1 MPINT
6 ATDYTEILR
15 HRYSF
20 TSFTMTAGT
29 EYDIDPAHI
38 GAIQF
43 EYDYLRRRLPII
55 KVAISLTDEQ
65 VRSMFDNEDTAKVS
79 IEIIDNALDDA
90 GNIISSTPFI
100 HDTFDI
106 IPATGSDDYTGE
118 IYTDSLSEDP
128 NFTVMCLY
136 LVKNERIQWL
146 DKKIATIFKNTD
158 KAAAIQS
165 LFSMRDIPPKTCV
178 ISPPVSNDIIDNLVL
193 PLGDLVE
200 NLDML
205 NMQYGLWSSTTIIF
219 DDYTYLYCIDRNNP
233 NVILS
238 RATDFDTIMFK
249 VPKSD
254 NAMLVA
260 YGSGNDS
267 VNRCHYVNLAVG
279 PSIENNTNT
288 TTKMEFGTITS
299 IDSEGKVK
307 KYTVD
312 ENSPKM
318 KFVRAT
324 SDITIDQFVNN
335 KLANP
340 INVTVTATDI
350 SIGIFRPY
358 KNYRFD
364 IEEINTMHDA
374 LANKVFRA
382 SFCTMSLTKKQDYFE
397 SMVTMRL
404 SVVDNTATAVTA

>member
-118 IYTDSLSEDP
+118 TYTDSLSEDP

-279 PSIENNTNT
+279 PSIENNTST

-374 LANKVFRA
+374 LANKVFRV
-382 SFCTMSLTKKQDYFE
+382 SFCTISLTKKQDYFE

-404 SVVDNTATAVTA
+404 SVVDNTTAAVTA

>member
-29 EYDIDPAHI
+29 EYNIDPAHI

-55 KVAISLTDEQ
+55 KVTISLTDEQ
-65 VRSMFDNEDTAKVS
+65 VRNMFDNEDTAKVS

-90 GNIISSTPFI
+90 GNIISSTPFV

-118 IYTDSLSEDP
+118 TYTDALSEDP

-267 VNRCHYVNLAVG
+267 VNRCHYVNLAIG

-374 LANKVFRA
+374 LANKVFRV
-382 SFCTMSLTKKQDYFE
+382 SFCTISLTKKQDYFE

-404 SVVDNTATAVTA
+404 SVVDNTATTVTA

>member
-118 IYTDSLSEDP
+118 TYTDSLSEDP

-238 RATDFDTIMFK
+238 KATDFDTIMFK

-260 YGSGNDS
+260 HGSGNDS
-267 VNRCHYVNLAVG
+267 VNRCHYVNLAIG

-299 IDSEGKVK
+299 IDSDGKVK

-324 SDITIDQFVNN
+324 SDITIDQFVNH

-404 SVVDNTATAVTA
+404 SVVDNTAAAVTA

>member
-118 IYTDSLSEDP
+118 TYTDSLSEDP

-219 DDYTYLYCIDRNNP
+219 DDYTYLYCIDINNP

-279 PSIENNTNT
+279 PSIENNTST

-374 LANKVFRA
+374 LANKVFRV
-382 SFCTMSLTKKQDYFE
+382 SFCTISLTKKQDYFE

-404 SVVDNTATAVTA
+404 SVVDNTTAAVTA

>member
-55 KVAISLTDEQ
+55 KVTISLTDEQ
-65 VRSMFDNEDTAKVS
+65 VRNMFDNEDTAKVS

-90 GNIISSTPFI
+90 GNIISSTPFV

-118 IYTDSLSEDP
+118 TYTDALSEDP

-267 VNRCHYVNLAVG
+267 VNRCHYVNLAIG

-374 LANKVFRA
+374 LANKVFRV
-382 SFCTMSLTKKQDYFE
+382 SFCTISLTKKQDYFE

-404 SVVDNTATAVTA
+404 SVVDNTATTVTA

>member
-29 EYDIDPAHI
+29 EYDIDPTHI

-55 KVAISLTDEQ
+55 KVTISLTDEQ
-65 VRSMFDNEDTAKVS
+65 VRNMFDNEDTAKVS

-90 GNIISSTPFI
+90 GNIISSTPFV

-118 IYTDSLSEDP
+118 TYTDALSEDP

-267 VNRCHYVNLAVG
+267 VNRCHYVNLAIG

-299 IDSEGKVK
+299 IDSDGKVK

-404 SVVDNTATAVTA
+404 SVVDNTAAAVTA

>member
-29 EYDIDPAHI
+29 EYDIDPTHI

-55 KVAISLTDEQ
+55 KVTISLTDEQ
-65 VRSMFDNEDTAKVS
+65 VRNMFDNEDTAKVS

-90 GNIISSTPFI
+90 GNIISSTPFV

-118 IYTDSLSEDP
+118 TYTDALSEDP

-205 NMQYGLWSSTTIIF
+205 NMQYGLWSSTTIVF

-238 RATDFDTIMFK
+238 KATDFDTIMFK

-260 YGSGNDS
+260 HGSGNDS
-267 VNRCHYVNLAVG
+267 VNRCHYVNLAIS

-299 IDSEGKVK
+299 IDSDGKVK

-350 SIGIFRPY
+350 SIGIFKPY

-374 LANKVFRA
+374 LANKVFRV
-382 SFCTMSLTKKQDYFE
+382 SFCTISLTKKQDYFE

-404 SVVDNTATAVTA
+404 SVVDNTTAAVTA

>member
-29 EYDIDPAHI
+29 EYDIDPTHI

-55 KVAISLTDEQ
+55 KVTISLTDEQ
-65 VRSMFDNEDTAKVS
+65 VRNMFDNEDTAKVS

-90 GNIISSTPFI
+90 GNIISSTPFV

-118 IYTDSLSEDP
+118 TYTDALSEDP

-205 NMQYGLWSSTTIIF
+205 NMQYGLWSSTTIVF

-238 RATDFDTIMFK
+238 KATDFDTIMFK

-260 YGSGNDS
+260 HGSGNDS
-267 VNRCHYVNLAVG
+267 VNRCHYVNLAIG

-299 IDSEGKVK
+299 IDSDGKVK

-350 SIGIFRPY
+350 SIGIFKPY

-374 LANKVFRA
+374 LANKVFRV
-382 SFCTMSLTKKQDYFE
+382 SFCTISLTKKQDYFE

-404 SVVDNTATAVTA
+404 SVVDNTTAAVTA

>member
-90 GNIISSTPFI
+90 GNIISSTPFV

-118 IYTDSLSEDP
+118 TYTDALSEDP

-267 VNRCHYVNLAVG
+267 VNRCHYVNLAIG

-299 IDSEGKVK
+299 IDSDGKVK

>member
-118 IYTDSLSEDP
+118 TYTDSLSEDP

-279 PSIENNTNT
+279 PSIENNTST

-299 IDSEGKVK
+299 IDSDGKVK

-404 SVVDNTATAVTA
+404 SVVDNTTAAVTA

>member
-267 VNRCHYVNLAVG
+267 VNRCHYVNLAIG

-299 IDSEGKVK
+299 IDSDGKVK

>member
-29 EYDIDPAHI
+29 EYDIDPTHI

-55 KVAISLTDEQ
+55 KVTISLTDEQ
-65 VRSMFDNEDTAKVS
+65 VRNMFDNEDTAKVS

-90 GNIISSTPFI
+90 GNIISSTPFV

-118 IYTDSLSEDP
+118 TYTDALSEDP

-205 NMQYGLWSSTTIIF
+205 NMQYGLWSSTTIVF

-267 VNRCHYVNLAVG
+267 VNRCHYVNLAIG

-299 IDSEGKVK
+299 IDSDGKVK

>member
-29 EYDIDPAHI
+29 EYDIDPTHI

-90 GNIISSTPFI
+90 GNIISSIPFI

-118 IYTDSLSEDP
+118 TYTDSLSEDP

-299 IDSEGKVK
+299 IDSDGKVK

-404 SVVDNTATAVTA
+404 SVVDNTAAAVTA